1 MTITTTSSNIISA
14 QFTQNISDLRKE
26 LTRTAEEATTGRWS
40 DLTAHLS
47 GRIGTAMLSKQ
58 ALDNLTLQR
67 ETLNIRAGRLDVAQ
81 LSLKTI
87 QDRVQ
92 GIDVAMRAAI
102 GIGSQTDQALA
113 ARNAEAALGVV
124 FTSLNVRFGER
135 YLFSGDATASQP
147 LVPSSTLLSDL
158 RQLAD
163 ASATGA
169 DFQAA
174 LDTYFNTPGGTWQ
187 SSIYTGS
194 ANTSDPDAVTAVH
207 PALTELIRGLAVMA
221 LAAPSTQPAVFTQEP
236 GIVTLA
242 AETTFTGLGSLTSL
256 RSDIG
261 VTQQRIEYQ
270 LKTLDIE
277 ETIYTSAFNALTARD
292 QYEAA
297 SALKQLESSL
307 EASYMLTSRLS
318 SLSLLN
324 YLR

>member
-147 LVPSSTLLSDL
+147 LVQSSTLLSDL

-163 ASATGA
+163 ASANSA

-174 LDTYFNTPGGTWQ
+174 LDTYFNTPGGAWQ

-221 LAAPSTQPAVFTQEP
+221 LATPSTQPAVFTQEP

-242 AETTFTGLGSLTSL
+242 AETTFNGLGSLTSL